1 MARFLFVVPPLT
13 GHVNPTVA
21 VAGAL
26 QARGH
31 DVAWVGH
38 PTRVR
43 PLLPAGAELFGLPEG
58 DADLVERTAAAAN
71 AVRGLASI
79 QFFVESFLLPLARE
93 MVPGVE
99 AAVDAHRPDVLV
111 VDQQALAGAI
121 VARRRGLPWATS
133 ATTSAELVDPL
144 APFPKVAAWRAGLLV
159 ELQQAHGLVPGPLAE
174 SPHRVLVF
182 STPALVGPGPWPAH
196 WAFVGPATG
205 GDRPYVPFPW
215 ERLDERPKVLVS
227 LGTVNAD
234 RRVRFYDVVVEALAD
249 RPWQV
254 VLVAPEAMV
263 PTVPS
268 NVLRFDRVPQLELLS
283 RMNAIV
289 CHGGHNTVCESL
301 ARGLPLVVTPIKDD
315 QPVVAAQVVAAG
327 AGLRLSFGRLR
338 PDELREA
345 VTRVLVEPG
354 FRAGAERVAASFA
367 AAGGA
372 ARAAEHLEALVP
384 GADRTA

>member
-1 MARFLFVVPPLT
+1 MGRFLFVVPPLT

-26 QARGH
+26 RARGH

-43 PLLPAGAELFGLPEG
+43 PLLPAGAELFELPEG

-71 AVRGLASI
+71 AVRGLGSI

-99 AAVDAHRPDVLV
+99 AAVDALQPDVLV

-121 VARRRGLPWATS
+121 VARRRNLPFATS
-133 ATTSAELVDPL
+133 ATTSAELVDPM
-144 APFPKVAAWRAGLLV
+144 APFPKVAAWRAGLL
-159 ELQQAHGLVPGPLAE
+159 ETLQRDHGLEPVAEPGR

-182 STPALVGPGPWPAH
+182 STEALVGAGPWPAH

-205 GDRPYVPFPW
+205 GNRPQIPFPW
-215 ERLDERPKVLVS
+215 DRLATDRKKILVS
-227 LGTVNAD
+227 LGTVNAE
-234 RRVRFYDVVVEALAD
+234 RRVRFYDVVCEAFGNTD
-249 RPWQV
+249 WQV
-254 VLVAPEAMV
+254 ILVAPEAMA
-263 PTVPS
+263 PNPPD
-268 NVLRFDRVPQLELLS
+268 NVLRCDRVPQLELLPK
-283 RMNAIV
+283 MDLVV

-301 ARGLPLVVTPIKDD
+301 AHGLPLIVTPIKDD
-315 QPVVAAQVVAAG
+315 QPVIAAQVVAAG
-327 AGLRLSFGRLR
+327 AGLRLSFGRLQAA
-338 PDELREA
+338 ELRDTA
-345 VTRVLVEPG
+345 TRVLTEPG
-354 FRAGAERVAASFA
+354 FAAGAARVAESFA

-372 ARAAEHLEALVP
+372 PRAAEHLEALI
-384 GADRTA
+384 R